1 MEGTCSSTEAQP
13 THRPGQGSRLAS
25 ALLMTFICNCF
36 SAMLKL
42 CHGVSFCDPSRNKL
56 THRQTSDVTHWF
68 NFGPPHSLLNEV
80 SMQDIA
86 SLQANQ
92 LNSLLLQTEAHTMI
106 LDSSDGKLQLAVRY
120 FGNAKDRPL
129 DSNLD
134 PLEPSL
140 TDLFPLFCFFK
151 CTPSTTPSPSIQ
163 TQTTASYATANHCS
177 LKRLQ

>member
-1 MEGTCSSTEAQP
+1 
-13 THRPGQGSRLAS
+13 
-25 ALLMTFICNCF
+25 MTFICNCF

-106 LDSSDGKLQLAVRY
+106 LDFSDGKLQLAVRY

-140 TDLFPLFCFFK
+140 TDLFPHFCSFK
-151 CTPSTTPSPSIQ
+151 CTPRVLLHHHRYRHRPRLLMRQQIIALSNAFNELSHAPGPTLP
-163 TQTTASYATANHCS
+163 TASPPTMI
-177 LKRLQ
+177 